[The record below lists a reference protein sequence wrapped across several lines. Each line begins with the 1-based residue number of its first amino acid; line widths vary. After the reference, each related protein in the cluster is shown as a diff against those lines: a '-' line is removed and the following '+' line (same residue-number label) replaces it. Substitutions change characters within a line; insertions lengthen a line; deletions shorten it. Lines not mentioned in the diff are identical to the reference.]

1 MNHWRIIQTI
11 YCSLD
16 FSHLLAQ
23 HYDGWMTSWRG
34 LFSLDPEPQTSTTGV
49 AGCSQAL
56 SWFWMNRLIWIWMNC
71 RNSSKFLSE
80 CSILDGFLKDQG
92 PKIAISKIMFF
103 LIGLIS
109 LIASLFRG
117 RTFSYTCGARTLFH
131 FQNSVDDGIM
141 RLFWGCETI
150 SQGVSEI
157 LTKWFRSVEN
167 LSWWPS
173 IQILGKLQ

>member
-80 CSILDGFLKDQG
+80 CSILDGFLKDQD
-92 PKIAISKIMFF
+92 PKIAISEMMFF
-103 LIGLIS
+103 FDRSYLSYRIFVSGPN
-109 LIASLFRG
+109 LFRYLRRANLVSFPKFCRRRYNEVVLRLWNNFPRG
-117 RTFSYTCGARTLFH
+117 IR
-131 FQNSVDDGIM
+131 NSDQMVSQCRKLIM
-141 RLFWGCETI
+141 MAI
-150 SQGVSEI
+150 
-157 LTKWFRSVEN
+157 N
-167 LSWWPS
+167 PDSW
-173 IQILGKLQ
+173 